1 MKYRNLLI
9 AALVFF
15 GFQQAGAQ
23 TSFKPGLR
31 GGLSFSTISETK
43 SSYKTDFY
51 IGALGEINI
60 TKIYGLQ
67 PEITYS
73 RQGSNNVGYYFND
86 NNQNEIVKFRDL
98 QLGYLSFTLLNKL
111 TFGPGIQLQFGPAV
125 DVLVNDNLDKVE
137 TYNDLALI
145 SGIAY
150 RLPSGLTFEARLKKG
165 ILDVFDSSYYND
177 RNDYYLFG
185 SYNTNVNFQL
195 GLSYAFGGKK

>member
-60 TKIYGLQ
+60 TKIYRLQ

>member
-1 MKYRNLLI
+1 MKYTNLLFI
-9 AALVFF
+9 VAVFF
-15 GFQQAGAQ
+15 AVQITQGQV
-23 TSFKPGLR
+23 TFKPGLR
-31 GGLSFSTISETK
+31 GGLSFSTISETH
-43 SSYKTDFY
+43 SAYKTDFY
-51 IGALGEINI
+51 IGVLGEINI
-60 TKIYGLQ
+60 SEKYALQ

-86 NNQNEIVKFRDL
+86 NTQTEIVKFRDL

-111 TFGPGIQLQFGPAV
+111 TFGPGIQIQFGPAV

-150 RLPSGLTFEARLKKG
+150 RLSSGVTIEARLKKG
-165 ILDVFDSSYYND
+165 VLDVFDSSYYND

>member
-1 MKYRNLLI
+1 MKYTNLLFI
-9 AALVFF
+9 VAAFF
-15 GFQQAGAQ
+15 AVQIMQAQ
-23 TSFKPGLR
+23 VTFKPGLR
-31 GGLSFSTISETK
+31 AGLSFSTISETH
-43 SSYKTDFY
+43 SAYKTDFY
-51 IGALGEINI
+51 IGGFGEINI
-60 TKIYGLQ
+60 TEKYALQ

-86 NNQNEIVKFRDL
+86 NNQTEIVKYRDL

-111 TFGPGIQLQFGPAV
+111 TFGPGIQIQFGPAV

-145 SGIAY
+145 TGIAY

-165 ILDVFDSSYYND
+165 VLDVFDSSYYND

-195 GLSYAFGGKK
+195 GVSYAFGGKK

>member
-1 MKYRNLLI
+1 LKFRALLI
-9 AALVFF
+9 AAIAFL
-15 GFQQAGAQ
+15 GFQKGQAQ

-31 GGLSFSTISETK
+31 GGFSFSTISETR

-51 IGALGEINI
+51 VGAFGEINI
-60 TKIYGLQ
+60 SKIYGLQ

-86 NNQNEIVKFRDL
+86 NTQTEIVKFRDL

-111 TFGPGIQLQFGPAV
+111 TFGPGIQIQFGPAV

-137 TYNDLALI
+137 MYNDLALI

>member
-1 MKYRNLLI
+1 LKYTHILFVV
-9 AALVFF
+9 AAFF
-15 GFQQAGAQ
+15 AVQITQGQV
-23 TSFKPGLR
+23 TFKPGLR
-31 GGLSFSTISETK
+31 AGLSFSTISETH
-43 SSYKTDFY
+43 SAYKTDFY
-51 IGALGEINI
+51 AGAFGEINI
-60 TKIYGLQ
+60 TEKYALQ

-73 RQGSNNVGYYFND
+73 RQGSNNIGYYFYD
-86 NNQNEIVKFRDL
+86 NNQTEIVKFRDL

-111 TFGPGIQLQFGPAV
+111 TFGPGIQIQFGPAV

-165 ILDVFDSSYYND
+165 VLDVFDSSYYND

-185 SYNTNVNFQL
+185 SYNTNVNIQL
-195 GLSYAFGGKK
+195 GVSYAFGGKK

>member
-9 AALVFF
+9 VAIAFL
-15 GFQQAGAQ
+15 GFQKGQAQ
-23 TSFKPGLR
+23 TSFRPGLR
-31 GGLSFSTISETK
+31 GGFSFSTISETR

-51 IGALGEINI
+51 VGAFGEINI

-86 NNQNEIVKFRDL
+86 NTQTELVKFRDL

-111 TFGPGIQLQFGPAV
+111 TFGPGIQIQFGPAV

-137 TYNDLALI
+137 MYNDLALI

-177 RNDYYLFG
+177 RNDYLFG

>member
-1 MKYRNLLI
+1 MKYRKLLI
-9 AALVFF
+9 VAIAFL
-15 GFQQAGAQ
+15 GFQQTWSQ
-23 TSFKPGLR
+23 VSFNPGLR
-31 GGLSFSTISETK
+31 GGFSFSTISETR

-51 IGALGEINI
+51 VGGFGEINI
-60 TKIYGLQ
+60 TKKYALQ

-73 RQGSNNVGYYFND
+73 RQGSNNVGYYVSD
-86 NNQNEIVKFRDL
+86 NNQNKIVKFRDL

-111 TFGPGIQLQFGPAV
+111 TFGPGIQIQFGPAI

-150 RLPSGLTFEARLKKG
+150 RLSSGVTIEARLKKG
-165 ILDVFDSSYYND
+165 VLDVFDSSYYND

-185 SYNTNVNFQL
+185 SYNTNVNFQV
-195 GLSYAFGGKK
+195 GLSYAFGEKK

>member
-1 MKYRNLLI
+1 MVQI
-9 AALVFF
+9 TQGQV
-15 GFQQAGAQ
+15 
-23 TSFKPGLR
+23 TFKPGLR
-31 GGLSFSTISETK
+31 GGFSFSTISETR

-51 IGALGEINI
+51 VGGFGEINI
-60 TKIYGLQ
+60 TKKYALQ

-73 RQGSNNVGYYFND
+73 RQGSNNVGYYVSD
-86 NNQNEIVKFRDL
+86 NNQNKIVKFRDL

-111 TFGPGIQLQFGPAV
+111 TFGPGIQIQFGPAV

-150 RLPSGLTFEARLKKG
+150 RLSSGVTIEARLKKG
-165 ILDVFDSSYYND
+165 VLDVFDSSYYND

-195 GLSYAFGGKK
+195 GLSYAFGEKK

>member
-9 AALVFF
+9 VAIAFL
-15 GFQQAGAQ
+15 GFQKGQAQ

-31 GGLSFSTISETK
+31 GGFSFSTISETR

-51 IGALGEINI
+51 VGAFGEINI

-86 NNQNEIVKFRDL
+86 NTQTELVKFRDL

-111 TFGPGIQLQFGPAV
+111 TFGPGIQIQFGPAV

-137 TYNDLALI
+137 MYNDLTLI

-177 RNDYYLFG
+177 RNDYLFG

>member
-1 MKYRNLLI
+1 MV
-9 AALVFF
+9 AAVFF
-15 GFQQAGAQ
+15 GFQKGQAQA
-23 TSFKPGLR
+23 SFKPGLR
-31 GGLSFSTISETK
+31 GGFSFSTISETR

-51 IGALGEINI
+51 VGAFGEINI

-73 RQGSNNVGYYFND
+73 RQGSDNVGYYFYD
-86 NNQNEIVKFRDL
+86 NNQNEIVKSRDL

-111 TFGPGIQLQFGPAV
+111 TFGPGIQIQFGPGV

-137 TYNDLALI
+137 MYNDLALI

-177 RNDYYLFG
+177 RNDYYLLG